1 MKLEKQSA
9 RAAFEISKGM
19 QRVMTLSERDVE
31 KFLDP
36 RELMDGLEDG
46 FRWLEM
52 GEIQAPARTKLAV
65 ECKGFLLAMPAW
77 RVGMQMTVKIV
88 NVFGGNLQRGLP
100 NHLALIVLFDPD
112 TGMTS
117 CVMDGT
123 HITAV
128 RTAAAAALSVRL
140 LSRKES
146 RVATV
151 IGAGVQGKQ
160 HLRMLPLVRNFET
173 INLCSLRFED
183 AKKLAAENAVAHAT
197 SDLKTAVGESDVVC
211 LATHSLEPVLEA
223 AWVRPG
229 THVTSVGYHP
239 PQGEL
244 PKELAQNPRLFVET
258 DDAFEAVPVGCSE
271 LSGMDRSK
279 AATLGAVILGK
290 KPGRLSDEE
299 ITVYKAM
306 GVAME
311 DMVAANL
318 VFQKAQ
324 RVGAMNEMEW

>member
-1 MKLEKQSA
+1 
-9 RAAFEISKGM
+9 
-19 QRVMTLSERDVE
+19 
-31 KFLDP
+31 
-36 RELMDGLEDG
+36 
-46 FRWLEM
+46 
-52 GEIQAPARTKLAV
+52 
-65 ECKGFLLAMPAW
+65 
-77 RVGMQMTVKIV
+77 
-88 NVFGGNLQRGLP
+88 
-100 NHLALIVLFDPD
+100 
-112 TGMTS
+112 MTS

-123 HITAV
+123 YITAV

-140 LSRKES
+140 LSRKEW

-160 HLRMLPLVRNFET
+160 HLRMLPLVRNFEK
-173 INLCSLRFED
+173 ISLCSLRFED

-197 SDLKTAVGESDVVC
+197 ADLKRAVGESDVVC
-211 LATHSLEPVLEA
+211 LATHSPEPVLEA

-244 PKELAQNPRLFVET
+244 PKELAKNPRLFVET
-258 DDAFEAVPVGCSE
+258 GDAFEAAPVGRSE
-271 LSGMDRSK
+271 LAGMDRRQ

-290 KPGRLSDEE
+290 KPGGLSDEE

-318 VFQKAQ
+318 AFQRAQ
-324 RVGAMNEMEW
+324 KVGAMNEMEW